1 MRVLSSRKKQTSAAQ
16 RRSLVRSLLII
27 FAAVMVIVTIMVLTA
42 LGRVGD
48 HANQLDDERSRET
61 TLGALQTFRNHLGA
75 TLNDYAAWD
84 DADRFVYD
92 PEGMDWVVSNFGD
105 MTANNNLFDVAIV
118 LDAEG
123 RALMTYEGGA
133 PADWTIDRYFD
144 PSFKTL
150 FDGVR
155 NAAAEATPEGNS
167 FIRTS
172 RGLAAVAIGLVRQKS
187 GRIDH
192 EPAQRRYLVLMRNL
206 HENDIKGM
214 ARTYVISGLR
224 LLGAGETTANHV
236 EIRDVDGKP
245 IGSLGWA
252 SRLPGNASL
261 VQVQPLVIGALTM
274 VAIYFILLF
283 VSGSRLL
290 RQIKAEEQA
299 AVELSRLDPLSGLA
313 NRYGLFASL
322 DNLVFSA
329 QKDGDDVLL
338 LYLDLD
344 GFKEVNDAYG
354 HGTGDNLIR
363 GVSAGLSALIGGQA
377 TIARVGG
384 DEFAIAMNTRA
395 QEAVV
400 PELCER
406 ILGFFAEPFV
416 IGERVAVVGTSI
428 GVAVSARGTVTGE
441 ELLRR
446 ADMAM
451 YRSKE
456 EGRGRWTVYAP
467 SMDAEREERNKLEID
482 LRKAIENS
490 EIGVVYQP
498 VVDARDGRMVS
509 VEALARWNRAGY
521 GPVSPEIF
529 IGVAEQTG
537 MIDQLGL
544 SVLRTACRAVR
555 QWPDLRLAVNISPG
569 QFRDPAF
576 AGHVSQTFR
585 DLDVDPGRIT
595 LEMTE
600 SYFIR
605 NPARA
610 LVAID
615 SLKAIGVK
623 IALDDFGSGF
633 SSVGYLRQFGFDRMK
648 IDQSLVATVAEGGSA
663 VDLLQATVA
672 LARALD
678 IPVTAEGVETEDQ
691 AKVLRLSGCDE
702 LQGYFFGKPMP
713 GDAIGRMLMEQRGK
727 LRG

>member
-1 MRVLSSRKKQTSAAQ
+1 MRVLSSSPKQTSAAL
-16 RRSLVRSLLII
+16 RRSLVRSLLVI
-27 FAAVMVIVTIMVLTA
+27 FAAVMVIVTSMVLAA
-42 LGRVGD
+42 LNRVGE
-48 HANQLDDERSRET
+48 HANRLDDDRSRET
-61 TLGALQTFRNHLGA
+61 TIGALQTFRGHLGA

-84 DADRFVYD
+84 DANRFIYD
-92 PEGMDWVVSNFGD
+92 PEGMGWVISNFGE
-105 MTANNNLFDVAIV
+105 MTVNSNLFDAAVL
-118 LDAEG
+118 LDANG
-123 RALMTYEGGA
+123 RALMTYENGV
-133 PADWTIDRYFD
+133 PANWTTRSYFD
-144 PSFKTL
+144 TSFEAL
-150 FDGVR
+150 FKKVR
-155 NAAAEATPEGNS
+155 DATPETTPEANA
-167 FIRTS
+167 FIRTE
-172 RGLAAVAIGLVRQKS
+172 RGIAAIAIGLVRQKS
-187 GRIDH
+187 GHVDH
-192 EPAQRRYLVLMRNL
+192 EAPARRYVVLLRHL
-206 HENDIKGM
+206 RENDIRSM
-214 ARTYVISGLR
+214 AGTYVVDGLR
-224 LLGAGETTANHV
+224 LVDVATKQSQDV
-236 EIRDVDGKP
+236 EIRDANGQPVGA
-245 IGSLGWA
+245 LTWT
-252 SRLPGNASL
+252 SRLPGSASL
-261 VQVQPLVIGALTM
+261 AQVQPLVVGAIAM

-290 RQIKAEEQA
+290 RQIKAEEAA
-299 AVELSRLDPLSGLA
+299 AVELSRIDALSGLS
-313 NRYGLFASL
+313 NRFGLFA
-322 DNLVFSA
+322 NLRQLVSRA
-329 QKDGDDVLL
+329 EKDGDDVLL

-363 GVSAGLSALIGGQA
+363 GVSAGLSALIGKEA

-384 DEFAIAMNTRA
+384 DEFAIAMNTRSH
-395 QEAVV
+395 AVIV

-406 ILGFFAEPFV
+406 ILGFFGAPFA
-416 IGERVAVVGTSI
+416 IGERVAVVGCSI
-428 GVAVSARGTVTGE
+428 GIAVSARGTVSGE

-456 EGRGRWTVYAP
+456 AGRGRWTAYAP
-467 SMDAEREERNKLEID
+467 DMDAAREERNQLEID
-482 LRKAIENS
+482 LKQAIENS

-498 VVDARDGRMVS
+498 VVDARYGRMVS
-509 VEALARWNRAGY
+509 VEALARWNRPGH

-576 AGHVSQTFR
+576 ADHVAATFG
-585 DLDVDPGRIT
+585 DLGVDPDRIT

-610 LVAID
+610 LAAID

-691 AKVLRLSGCDE
+691 AKILRLSGCDE
-702 LQGYFFGKPMP
+702 LQGYFFGRPMP
-713 GDAIGRMLMEQRGK
+713 ADAIGRMVMEQRDVR
-727 LRG
+727 L

>member
-1 MRVLSSRKKQTSAAQ
+1 MRVLSSRRTKQSSAAQ
-16 RRSLVRSLLII
+16 RRSLVRSLLVI
-27 FAAVMVIVTIMVLTA
+27 FAAVMVIVTSMVLAA
-42 LGRVGD
+42 LDRVGE
-48 HANQLDDERSRET
+48 HANRLDDERSRET
-61 TLGALQTFRNHLGA
+61 TIGALQTFRNHLAA

-84 DADRFVYD
+84 DADHYVYD
-92 PEGMDWVVSNFGD
+92 PAGMEWVVSNFGD
-105 MTANNNLFDVAIV
+105 MTANNNLFDGAFLLDGQARV
-118 LDAEG
+118 LMA
-123 RALMTYEGGA
+123 YEAGG
-133 PADWTIDRYFD
+133 PVDRTVESYFA

-150 FDGVR
+150 FNGVR
-155 NAAAEATPEGNS
+155 SAAAEAMPESNA
-167 FIRTS
+167 FIRT
-172 RGLAAVAIGLVRQKS
+172 RAGIAAVAVGLVRQKS
-187 GRIDH
+187 GFIDRD
-192 EPAQRRYLVLMRNL
+192 PATYRYLVLLRHL
-206 HENDIKGM
+206 QENEIKAM
-214 ARTYVISGLR
+214 ARTYVVSGLR
-224 LLGAGETTANHV
+224 RLESGETPANHV
-236 EIRDVDGKP
+236 EIRDADGNA
-245 IGSLGWA
+245 IGGLTWT
-252 SRLPGNASL
+252 SRLPGSASL
-261 VQVQPLVIGALTM
+261 AQVQPLVIGAVTM

-283 VSGSRLL
+283 VSGARLL
-290 RQIKAEEQA
+290 RQIKAEEAA

-313 NRYGLFASL
+313 NRFGLFANLRELVSL
-322 DNLVFSA
+322 AENSN
-329 QKDGDDVLL
+329 DDVLL

-363 GVSAGLSALIGGQA
+363 GVAAGLVTLIGNDA

-395 QEAVV
+395 QEVVV

-428 GVAVSARGTVTGE
+428 GVAVSVRGTVSGE

-456 EGRGRWTVYAP
+456 AGRGRWTVYAP
-467 SMDAEREERNKLEID
+467 CMDAEREERNQLEID
-482 LRKAIENS
+482 LRRAIENS

-509 VEALARWNRAGY
+509 VEALARWNRPGH

-529 IGVAEQTG
+529 IGIAEQTG

-544 SVLRTACRAVR
+544 SVLRTACRGVR

-576 AGHVSQTFR
+576 AGHVAQTFS
-585 DLDVDPGRIT
+585 DIGVDPNRIT

-691 AKVLRLSGCDE
+691 AKILRLSGCDE
-702 LQGYFFGKPMP
+702 LQGYFFGRPMP
-713 GDAIGRMLMEQRGK
+713 GDAIGRMVLEQRGV
-727 LRG
+727 GS

>member
-1 MRVLSSRKKQTSAAQ
+1 MRVLSSRPKQSSAAQ
-16 RRSLVRSLLII
+16 RRSLVRSLLVI
-27 FAAVMVIVTIMVLTA
+27 FAAVMVIVTSMVLAA
-42 LGRVGD
+42 LNRVGD
-48 HANQLDDERSRET
+48 HANRLDDERSRET
-61 TLGALQTFRNHLGA
+61 TIGALQTFRNHLGA

-84 DADRFVYD
+84 DADRYVYAAD
-92 PEGMDWVVSNFGD
+92 GMDWVISNFGE
-105 MTANNNLFDVAIV
+105 MTANNNLFDVAIL
-118 LDAEG
+118 LDARG
-123 RALMTYEGGA
+123 RALMTYEAGA
-133 PADWTIDRYFD
+133 AADWTTERYFD
-144 PSFKTL
+144 ASFPLL
-150 FDGVR
+150 FDSVR
-155 NAAAEATPEGNS
+155 NSAAEATPEGNA
-167 FIRTS
+167 FIRTD
-172 RGLAAVAIGLVRQKS
+172 RGIAAVAIGLVRQKS
-187 GRIDH
+187 GQIDH
-192 EPAQRRYLVLMRNL
+192 EPAARRYLVLLRHL
-206 HENDIKGM
+206 HDNDIKGM
-214 ARTYVISGLR
+214 ARTYVVSGLR
-224 LLGAGETTANHV
+224 PVATGENPAHHV
-236 EIRDVDGKP
+236 EIRDGNGQP
-245 IGSLGWA
+245 IGSLTWT
-252 SRLPGNASL
+252 SRLPGYASL
-261 VQVQPLVIGALTM
+261 AQVQPLVLGAIAM

-290 RQIKAEEQA
+290 RQIKAEEAA

-313 NRYGLFASL
+313 NRFGLFA
-322 DNLVFSA
+322 NLRELVSQA
-329 QKDGDDVLL
+329 EHSNDDVLL

-395 QEAVV
+395 QETVV

-406 ILGFFAEPFV
+406 ILGFFGEPFV

-428 GVAVSARGTVTGE
+428 GVAVSARGTVSGE

-456 EGRGRWTVYAP
+456 AGRGRWTVYSP
-467 SMDAEREERNKLEID
+467 CMDAEREERNQLEID

-509 VEALARWNRAGY
+509 VEALARWNRPGH

-544 SVLRTACRAVR
+544 SVLRIACRAVR

-576 AGHVSQTFR
+576 AGHVASTFS
-585 DLDVDPGRIT
+585 DIGVDPNRIT

-610 LVAID
+610 LAAIN

-648 IDQSLVATVAEGGSA
+648 IDQSLVATVSEGGSA

-691 AKVLRLSGCDE
+691 AKILRLSGCDE
-702 LQGYFFGKPMP
+702 LQGYFFGRPMP
-713 GDAIGRMLMEQRGK
+713 GDAIGRMVMEQRVGS
-727 LRG
+727 

>member
-1 MRVLSSRKKQTSAAQ
+1 MRVLSSRPKQSSVAQ
-16 RRSLVRSLLII
+16 RRSLVRSLLVI
-27 FAAVMVIVTIMVLTA
+27 FAAVMVIVTSMVLTA
-42 LGRVGD
+42 LDRVGE
-48 HANQLDDERSRET
+48 HANRLDDERSRET
-61 TLGALQTFRNHLGA
+61 TIGALLTFRNHLGA

-84 DADRFVYD
+84 DADRYVYAD
-92 PEGMDWVVSNFGD
+92 DGMDWVISNFGE
-105 MTANNNLFDVAIV
+105 MTANNNLFDAAVV
-118 LDAEG
+118 LNAEG
-123 RALMTYEGGA
+123 HALMTYEGGE
-133 PADWTIDRYFD
+133 PADWAIKSYFD
-144 PSFKTL
+144 PSFATL

-155 NAAAEATPEGNS
+155 NSAPEAMPEGNA
-167 FIRTS
+167 FIRTP
-172 RGLAAVAIGLVRQKS
+172 RGIAAVAIGLVRQKS

-192 EPAQRRYLVLMRNL
+192 EPADRRYLVLLRHL
-206 HENDIKGM
+206 HENEITAM
-214 ARTYVISGLR
+214 ARTYVVSGLS
-224 LLGAGETTANHV
+224 LVGNGERRANHV
-236 EIRDVDGKP
+236 EIRDADGNP
-245 IGSLGWA
+245 IGGLTWT
-252 SRLPGNASL
+252 SRLPGSASL
-261 VQVQPLVIGALTM
+261 QQVQPLVLGAVAM
-274 VAIYFILLF
+274 VAIYFVLLF
-283 VSGSRLL
+283 VSGARLL
-290 RQIKAEEQA
+290 RQIKAEEAA
-299 AVELSRLDPLSGLA
+299 AVELSRLDTLSGLS
-313 NRYGLFASL
+313 NRYGLFANLRDLVSL
-322 DNLVFSA
+322 A
-329 QKDGDDVLL
+329 QNGNDDVLL

-363 GVSAGLSALIGGQA
+363 GVSAGLLALIGREA

-395 QEAVV
+395 QETVV

-428 GVAVSARGTVTGE
+428 GVAVSARGSVSGE

-451 YRSKE
+451 YQSKDA
-456 EGRGRWTVYAP
+456 GRGRWTVYSP
-467 SMDAEREERNKLEID
+467 CMDAEREERNQLEID
-482 LRKAIENS
+482 LRRAIENS

-509 VEALARWNRAGY
+509 VEALARWNRPGH

-576 AGHVSQTFR
+576 AGHVARTFR
-585 DLDVDPGRIT
+585 DIDVDPNRIT

-610 LVAID
+610 LAAID

-691 AKVLRLSGCDE
+691 AKILRLSGCDE
-702 LQGYFFGKPMP
+702 LQGYFFGRPMP
-713 GDAIGRMLMEQRGK
+713 GDAIGRMVMEQREVG
-727 LRG
+727 G

>member
-1 MRVLSSRKKQTSAAQ
+1 MRVLSSRQKPSSAAQ
-16 RRSLVRSLLII
+16 RRSLVRSLLVI
-27 FAAVMVIVTIMVLTA
+27 FAAVMVIVTSMVLTA
-42 LGRVGD
+42 LDRVGA
-48 HANQLDDERSRET
+48 HADRLDDERSRET
-61 TLGALQTFRNHLGA
+61 TIGALQTFRDHLGA

-84 DADRFVYD
+84 DAARHVYD
-92 PEGMDWVVSNFGD
+92 ADGMDWVVANFGE
-105 MTANNNLFDVAIV
+105 MTANSNLFDASVL

-123 RALMTYEGGA
+123 RALMVYDAGQ
-133 PADWTIDRYFD
+133 PADWSVDRFFD
-144 PSFKTL
+144 ASFAKL
-150 FDGVR
+150 FDSVR
-155 NAAAEATPEGNS
+155 HAAPGSTPEAS
-167 FIRTS
+167 AFISTA
-172 RGLAAVAIGLVRQKS
+172 RGIAAIGIGLVRQKN
-187 GRIDH
+187 GTIEK
-192 EPAQRRYLVLMRNL
+192 EPGERRYLVLARHL
-206 HENDIKGM
+206 SDPHIKAM
-214 ARTYVISGLR
+214 ARTYVVDGLTLR
-224 LLGAGETTANHV
+224 SAGERPANHV
-236 EIRDVDGKP
+236 AIRDVRGEA
-245 IGSLGWA
+245 IGVLSWS
-252 SRLPGNASL
+252 SRLPGRASL
-261 VQVQPLVIGALTM
+261 AQVQPLVLGAIAM

-290 RQIKAEEQA
+290 RQIKAEETA
-299 AVELSRLDPLSGLA
+299 ALDLSRLDPLSGLA
-313 NRYGLFASL
+313 NRFGLFSDL
-322 DNLVFSA
+322 GRLVSQA
-329 QKDGDDVLL
+329 GSGQDDVLL

-354 HGTGDNLIR
+354 HATGDNLIR
-363 GVSAGLSALIGGQA
+363 GVAAGLKTLISGPA

-384 DEFAIAMNTRA
+384 DEFAIALNTRSQA
-395 QEAVV
+395 RKTA
-400 PELCER
+400 ELCER
-406 ILGFFAEPFV
+406 ILGFFGEPFV
-416 IGERVAVVGTSI
+416 IGERVAVVGCSI
-428 GVAVSARGTVTGE
+428 GVAVSARGTVSGE

-456 EGRGRWTVYAP
+456 DGRGRWTVYDPA
-467 SMDAEREERNKLEID
+467 MDTEREARNQLEID
-482 LRKAIENS
+482 LRRAIETS

-509 VEALARWNRAGY
+509 VEALARWDRPGHGA
-521 GPVSPEIF
+521 VSPEVF
-529 IGVAEQTG
+529 IGIAERTG

-555 QWPDLRLAVNISPG
+555 QWPGLRLAVNISPG

-576 AGHVSQTFR
+576 AGQVARAFS
-585 DLDVDPGRIT
+585 DLGIDPGRIT

-605 NPARA
+605 NPGRA
-610 LVAID
+610 LAAIA

-691 AKVLRLSGCDE
+691 ARILRLSGCDE
-702 LQGYFFGKPMP
+702 LQGYLFGRPMSA
-713 GDAIGRMLMEQRGK
+713 DAIGRMVMEQRVVS
-727 LRG
+727 

>member
-1 MRVLSSRKKQTSAAQ
+1 MRVLSSRPKQSSVAQ
-16 RRSLVRSLLII
+16 RRSLVRSLLVI
-27 FAAVMVIVTIMVLTA
+27 FAAVMVIVTSMVLTA
-42 LGRVGD
+42 LDRVGE
-48 HANQLDDERSRET
+48 HANRLDDERSRET
-61 TLGALQTFRNHLGA
+61 TIGALQTFRNHLGA

-84 DADRFVYD
+84 DADRYVYAAD
-92 PEGMDWVVSNFGD
+92 GMDWVISNFGD
-105 MTANNNLFDVAIV
+105 MTANNNLFDAAVV
-118 LDAEG
+118 LDAEE
-123 RALMTYEGGA
+123 RALMTYEAGA
-133 PADWTIDRYFD
+133 PADWTIKTYFD
-144 PSFKTL
+144 SSFQTL
-150 FDGVR
+150 FDSVR
-155 NAAAEATPEGNS
+155 NSAPEATPEGNA
-167 FIRTS
+167 FIRTP
-172 RGLAAVAIGLVRQKS
+172 RGIAAVSIGLVRQKS

-192 EPAQRRYLVLMRNL
+192 DPAARRYLVLLRHL

-214 ARTYVISGLR
+214 ARTYVVSGLS
-224 LLGAGETTANHV
+224 LADEGERPANHV
-236 EIRDVDGKP
+236 EIRDADGHA
-245 IGSLGWA
+245 IGGLTWT
-252 SRLPGNASL
+252 SRLPGSASL
-261 VQVQPLVIGALTM
+261 AQVQPLVLGAIAM

-290 RQIKAEEQA
+290 SQIKAEEAA
-299 AVELSRLDPLSGLA
+299 AVGLSRLDTLSGLS
-313 NRYGLFASL
+313 NRYGLFANLRELVSL
-322 DNLVFSA
+322 AENSN
-329 QKDGDDVLL
+329 DDVLL

-363 GVSAGLSALIGGQA
+363 GVSAGLSALIGRQA

-384 DEFAIAMNTRA
+384 DEFAIAMNTRE
-395 QEAVV
+395 QETVV

-428 GVAVSARGTVTGE
+428 GVAVSARGTVSGE

-451 YRSKE
+451 YQSKDA
-456 EGRGRWTVYAP
+456 GRGRWTVYSP
-467 SMDAEREERNKLEID
+467 SMDAEREERNQLEID
-482 LRKAIENS
+482 LRRAIENS

-509 VEALARWNRAGY
+509 VEALARWNRPGH
-521 GPVSPEIF
+521 GPVSPEVF
-529 IGVAEQTG
+529 IGIAEQTG

-576 AGHVSQTFR
+576 AGYVAQTFS
-585 DLDVDPGRIT
+585 DIGVDPSRIT

-691 AKVLRLSGCDE
+691 AKILRLSGCDE
-702 LQGYFFGKPMP
+702 LQGYFFGRPMP
-713 GDAIGRMLMEQRGK
+713 GDAIGRMVLEQRVGS
-727 LRG
+727 